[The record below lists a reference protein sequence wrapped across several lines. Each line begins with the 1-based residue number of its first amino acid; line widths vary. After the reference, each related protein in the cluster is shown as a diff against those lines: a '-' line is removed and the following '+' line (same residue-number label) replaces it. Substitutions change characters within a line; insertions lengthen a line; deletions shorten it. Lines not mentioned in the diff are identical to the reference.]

1 MYKRQG
7 LDSIEALLDTLATKR
22 GTIESDALKA
32 LQDARGN
39 TFNTLDDV
47 ATAEELM
54 NTILG
59 QSETYKASQ
68 AQDELDLLAALLG
81 DERTRIQ
88 GDMDTV
94 EAREQA
100 AAAEIEGLTD
110 AYGNLLFPTVADG
123 QQDILTEEALQ
134 AYLANLDD
142 EDELQNLEYD
152 SSFARSLLGRGVG

>member
-1 MYKRQG
+1 
-7 LDSIEALLDTLATKR
+7 
-22 GTIESDALKA
+22 
-32 LQDARGN
+32 
-39 TFNTLDDV
+39 
-47 ATAEELM
+47 M